1 MKREEVIYCLKA
13 QSERYSEV
21 CEECPLYGQT
31 GVDHCCEDALQMA
44 ITALQNQ
51 PVWIPVSERLPEDY
65 VPVNI
70 TWVNHNPD
78 PYYASIKDVP
88 FTATGICY
96 KGKWYWYSVVCED
109 YLKEYGYYEPDV
121 VDDEIEIK
129 AWMPLPKP
137 YRESEKRMANRNTL
151 HSNKLDAFRK
161 WLIKTGWTIEEPK
174 GIWEVLRAKKAGRQ
188 NPLIVYQKMN
198 KEHLSVLDRDI
209 DVIKRFL
216 QEK

>member
-1 MKREEVIYCLKA
+1 MKREEAIYCLKA

-51 PVWIPVSERLPEDY
+51 PVWIPVSERLPEKNGKYLVFLTNPVRNQSDNVFTSWYNVYYKEFETEKSLDY
-65 VPVNI
+65 V
-70 TWVNHNPD
+70 
-78 PYYASIKDVP
+78 
-88 FTATGICY
+88 
-96 KGKWYWYSVVCED
+96 
-109 YLKEYGYYEPDV
+109 
-121 VDDEIEIK
+121 K
-129 AWMPLPKP
+129 AWMPLPEP
-137 YRESEKRMANRNTL
+137 YLESEKRMANRNTL

-174 GIWEVLRAKKAGRQ
+174 GIWEVLRAKKAGRK

>member
-1 MKREEVIYCLKA
+1 MNREEAIYCLKA

-31 GVDHCCEDALQMA
+31 GVDHCCEDALQLA

-51 PVWIPVSERLPEDY
+51 PVW
-65 VPVNI
+65 
-70 TWVNHNPD
+70 
-78 PYYASIKDVP
+78 
-88 FTATGICY
+88 
-96 KGKWYWYSVVCED
+96 
-109 YLKEYGYYEPDV
+109 
-121 VDDEIEIK
+121 
-129 AWMPLPKP
+129 MPLPEP
-137 YRESEKRMANRNTL
+137 YRESENRMANRNTL

>member
-1 MKREEVIYCLKA
+1 MKREEAIYCLKA

-51 PVWIPVSERLPEDY
+51 TVWIPVSERLPEDY

-78 PYYASIKDVP
+78 PYYADIKDVP

-96 KGKWYWYSVVCED
+96 KGKWYWYSAVCED
-109 YLKEYGYYEPDV
+109 YLKEYGERYETDA
-121 VDDEIEIK
+121 VDADIEVT
-129 AWMPLPKP
+129 AWMPLPEP
-137 YRESEKRMANRNTL
+137 YRESE
-151 HSNKLDAFRK
+151 
-161 WLIKTGWTIEEPK
+161 EEDGK
-174 GIWEVLRAKKAGRQ
+174 V
-188 NPLIVYQKMN
+188 
-198 KEHLSVLDRDI
+198 
-209 DVIKRFL
+209 
-216 QEK
+216 